1 MLENMI
7 SLRNPLHFLALG
19 LGIGLVPKA
28 PGTVASLVALLLY
41 LPLVG
46 SSFLL
51 LCLIIV
57 SSFLIG
63 IWVCS
68 QTAKDIGIEDH
79 SGIVWDEFVG
89 MWLTLLLAPPGW
101 AWILI
106 GFCLFRTFDIL
117 KPWPINWVDRN
128 VKGGL
133 GIMLDDV
140 LAGIMAVL
148 CMQAIEIFAS

>member
-117 KPWPINWVDRN
+117 KPWPINWVDRH

-148 CMQAIEIFAS
+148 CMQAIAILAG

>member
-1 MLENMI
+1 MLENVI
-7 SLRNPLHFLALG
+7 SLRNPIHFLALG

-28 PGTVASLVALLLY
+28 PGTVASFVALLLY
-41 LPLVG
+41 LPAAS
-46 SSFLL
+46 SSFMLR
-51 LCLIIV
+51 CLIVV

-63 IWVCS
+63 IWICS
-68 QTAKDIGIEDH
+68 QTAKAIGVEDH
-79 SGIVWDEFVG
+79 GGIVWDEFVG
-89 MWLTLLLAPPGW
+89 MWLTLLLAPPGS

-117 KPWPINWVDRN
+117 KPWPISWIDRH

-140 LAGIMAVL
+140 LAGIMAIL
-148 CMQAIEIFAS
+148 CMQAIAILAS

>member
-1 MLENMI
+1 
-7 SLRNPLHFLALG
+7 
-19 LGIGLVPKA
+19 
-28 PGTVASLVALLLY
+28 
-41 LPLVG
+41 
-46 SSFLL
+46 
-51 LCLIIV
+51 
-57 SSFLIG
+57 
-63 IWVCS
+63 
-68 QTAKDIGIEDH
+68 
-79 SGIVWDEFVG
+79 

-140 LAGIMAVL
+140 LAGIMAAL
-148 CMQAIEIFAS
+148 CMQAIAMFAS

>member
-1 MLENMI
+1 MLENKI

-19 LGIGLVPKA
+19 LGTGLVPKA
-28 PGTVASLVALLLY
+28 PGTFASFIALLLY
-41 LPLVG
+41 LPSIG

-68 QTAKDIGIEDH
+68 QTAKDIGVEDH

-101 AWILI
+101 GWILI

-117 KPWPINWVDRN
+117 KPWPINWVDKN

-148 CMQAIEIFAS
+148 CMQAIAILAS

>member
-1 MLENMI
+1 
-7 SLRNPLHFLALG
+7 
-19 LGIGLVPKA
+19 
-28 PGTVASLVALLLY
+28 
-41 LPLVG
+41 

-68 QTAKDIGIEDH
+68 QTAKDIGVEDH

-101 AWILI
+101 GWILI
-106 GFCLFRTFDIL
+106 GFCLFRTFDVL
-117 KPWPINWVDRN
+117 KPWPINWVDKN

-148 CMQAIEIFAS
+148 CMQAIAILAS

>member
-1 MLENMI
+1 MG
-7 SLRNPLHFLALG
+7 G
-19 LGIGLVPKA
+19 LTIGIGV
-28 PGTVASLVALLLY
+28 Y
-41 LPLVG
+41 LWL
-46 SSFLL
+46 SESCTKMYFKI
-51 LCLIIV
+51 C
-57 SSFLIG
+57 
-63 IWVCS
+63 
-68 QTAKDIGIEDH
+68 
-79 SGIVWDEFVG
+79 IVWDEFVG

-117 KPWPINWVDRN
+117 KPWPINWVDKN

-148 CMQAIEIFAS
+148 CMQAIAILAS